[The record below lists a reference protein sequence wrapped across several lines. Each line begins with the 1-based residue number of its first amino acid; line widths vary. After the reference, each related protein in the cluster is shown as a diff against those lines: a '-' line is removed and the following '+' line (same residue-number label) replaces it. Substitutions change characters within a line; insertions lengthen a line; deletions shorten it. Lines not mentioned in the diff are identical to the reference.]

1 MPWHRIRL
9 GGGTFESAAEQQ
21 YFVSRISDWIEK
33 RSAALSQLGVS
44 VRTEQAEI
52 HSEWDGDE
60 KVWHLNDVALNVYR
74 EVGGSREVEDVVDQL
89 PPGRLQGLLLKSAV
103 SVGETWQSSGRDF

>member
-9 GGGTFESAAEQQ
+9 GSGAFESASEQQ
-21 YFVSRISDWIEK
+21 YFVNLISDWIEK

-44 VRTEQAEI
+44 LRTEQAEI
-52 HSEWDGDE
+52 YSEWDGDE

-74 EVGGSREVEDVVDQL
+74 EVGGGREVEDVVDRL
-89 PPGRLQGLLLKSAV
+89 PTWPSARPAAQISRLGGRNLAI
-103 SVGETWQSSGRDF
+103 ERT